1 MIMKKN
7 LYDII
12 KSGII
17 MMFAALAVTACS
29 DYDPLDSYSR
39 IPPDRTQ
46 SGNTE
51 EGAGGLFEE
60 GFGTEESPY
69 IIMNATQL
77 RNMSQVLMA
86 ETTVYFEL
94 GADIDMKNSNWT
106 PLNNAEGFVY
116 FIDFDGAGHVIKN
129 FSSRGHSYSSFFGV
143 LNGACRN
150 VGFVNAN
157 IEGTNATGIICGYL
171 GDTSGNSGHTGIIEN
186 CYATGTV
193 TNNDRQPC
201 GGLVGRSGTTS
212 GGSAI
217 RNCYSTVNVTSLGNA
232 GGIIGDIYQMELMNC
247 YATGEVQ
254 ASNSDSGGG
263 IGAIYADGT
272 TSYNLIAWNT
282 RVSGA
287 GQGKIFGLVDNSI
300 TIETT
305 YAWDGIDDIDKGLI
319 GWVSRRYHG
328 EAIKTAAELLAIV
341 QSWGSPWSATV
352 SHNGFPLLEWLAA
365 RADYA
370 DVCGLPER
378 SETEPEPEP
387 EPETPTGTGVQ
398 ADPYIL
404 TTVGH
409 IQKMNELMKSGETVY
424 FKLGNDIDMAEVN
437 DWTPLN
443 KVSPY
448 DKKVYFD
455 GDGHT
460 ISNFK
465 CSGSGLMGFFGLLNG
480 TVRKVAFTNAV
491 INGKDHATG
500 IIGGFV
506 GDSGGDGGT
515 IEGIVEEVYV
525 QGTITM
531 SPGADGGKGVGGI
544 AGKLKGLGNKI
555 NNCYAD
561 VEITTKNVAF
571 CNSGAGGI
579 VGDLEDAVT
588 VSNCYAMGVVDA
600 AEGGNG
606 FNTGGIV
613 GRSYDSNGGIP
624 VIKSCIAWQTL
635 IDGRAAVGRICG
647 RNHTSNASQSCYANA
662 DMEIWFGDSL
672 YQGSLPAYGGS
683 STTDRAEDGTDC
695 SDIISTAQ
703 NTLGWDSSIWDFSG
717 TTPQLNCFKK

>member
-7 LYDII
+7 LYNII
-12 KSGII
+12 RSGII
-17 MMFAALAVTACS
+17 MMFAALAVSACS
-29 DYDPLDSYSR
+29 DYNPLDSYSR

-46 SGNTE
+46 QGNTE
-51 EGAGGLFEE
+51 EGAGGLFEG

-69 IIMNATQL
+69 VIMNATQL

-201 GGLVGRSGTTS
+201 GGFVGRSGTTS

-217 RNCYSTVNVTSLGNA
+217 RNCYSAVNVTSSGNA

-272 TSYNLIAWNT
+272 SSYNLIAWNT

-287 GQGKIFGLVDNSI
+287 GQGKIFGLVDNNI

-319 GWVSRRYHG
+319 GWVNRRYHG

-341 QSWGSPWSATV
+341 QAWGTPWSATV

-387 EPETPTGTGVQ
+387 EPETPTGAGTQ
-398 ADPYIL
+398 SDPYIL

-409 IQKMNELMKSGETVY
+409 IQKMNELMKSGVTVY

-443 KVSPY
+443 YADPY
-448 DKKVYFD
+448 DKAIDFD
-455 GDGHT
+455 GNGYT

-465 CSGSGLMGFFGLLNG
+465 CSYSEYPSFFGVVNG
-480 TVRKVAFTNAV
+480 SVRNVAFTEAEVLGAYSGAAV
-491 INGKDHATG
+491 IGGYVGTGSLVGK
-500 IIGGFV
+500 
-506 GDSGGDGGT
+506 
-515 IEGIVEEVYV
+515 VENVYV
-525 QGTITM
+525 QGKITITATAPAGGIAGNLRGTGTYIRNCHANM
-531 SPGADGGKGVGGI
+531 EIISENVLDGADGTVNSGIGGI
-544 AGKLKGLGNKI
+544 AGKIYGNVTIENCLTEGSIDATLAQDKGDN
-555 NNCYAD
+555 
-561 VEITTKNVAF
+561 
-571 CNSGAGGI
+571 AGGI
-579 VGDLEDAVT
+579 YGRVETASQ
-588 VSNCYAMGVVDA
+588 SNM
-600 AEGGNG
+600 
-606 FNTGGIV
+606 
-613 GRSYDSNGGIP
+613 S
-624 VIKSCIAWQTL
+624 IKGCIAWQTRV
-635 IDGRAAVGRICG
+635 DGRAAAGRIGG
-647 RNHTSNASQSCYANA
+647 RDYDVLTSQNCYARA
-662 DMEIWFGDSL
+662 DMELCQDGKRIELSA
-672 YQGSLPAYGGS
+672 AYGQ
-683 STTDRAEDGTDC
+683 AEQGTDC

-703 NTLGWDSSIWDFSG
+703 STLNWDSDIWDFSG
-717 TTPQLNCFKK
+717 SIPQLKCIKK

>member
-51 EGAGGLFEE
+51 EGAGGLFEG

-77 RNMSQVLMA
+77 RNMSQALVA

-129 FSSRGHSYSSFFGV
+129 FSSRGHSYSSFFGA

-150 VGFVNAN
+150 VGFVNAS
-157 IEGTNATGIICGYL
+157 IEGQNATGVICGYL
-171 GDTSGNSGHTGIIEN
+171 GDNSGNSGHNGIIEN

-193 TNNDRQPC
+193 ENTGAPS

-212 GGSAI
+212 GGNAI
-217 RNCYSTVNVTSLGNA
+217 RNCYSTVDVTGSG
-232 GGIIGDIYQMELMNC
+232 
-247 YATGEVQ
+247 
-254 ASNSDSGGG
+254 DSGGVIG
-263 IGAIYADGT
+263 QMYNVEVINCYSTGAIDAQTGSAGGVVSLFNNDAHANCTFQNVIG
-272 TSYNLIAWNT
+272 WNT
-282 RVSGA
+282 SIKGA
-287 GQGKIFGLVDNSI
+287 GQGKVIGFVGADCTFES
-300 TIETT
+300 
-305 YAWDGIDDIDKGLI
+305 YAWDGIGNMEKGLV
-319 GWVSRRYHG
+319 GWGGNRYHG
-328 EAIKTAAELLAIV
+328 KEVKTAAELLAIV
-341 QSWGSPWSATV
+341 QSWGTPWSATV

-387 EPETPTGTGVQ
+387 EPEPEYPTGTGVQ

-424 FKLGNDIDMAEVN
+424 FKLGNDIDMVEVN

-443 KVSPY
+443 YADPY
-448 DKKVYFD
+448 DKAIDFD

-460 ISNFK
+460 IDNFK
-465 CSGSGLMGFFGLLNG
+465 CSYSKYPSFFGVVNG
-480 TVRKVAFTNAV
+480 SVRNVAFTNAEV
-491 INGKDHATG
+491 TNSTSDDGTA
-500 IIGGFV
+500 IIGGYV
-506 GDSGGDGGT
+506 GTAGLVGK
-515 IEGIVEEVYV
+515 VENVYV
-525 QGTITM
+525 QGTITI
-531 SPGADGGKGVGGI
+531 SKFGPVGGIAGNLRGPGERSYVKNCHANMNIVNTNNQQVQSGIGGI
-544 AGKLKGLGNKI
+544 AGKLYSNITIENCFTEGTIDATIGNMQGD
-555 NNCYAD
+555 N
-561 VEITTKNVAF
+561 
-571 CNSGAGGI
+571 AGGI
-579 VGDLEDAVT
+579 YGRVNGANGSSSETNLT
-588 VSNCYAMGVVDA
+588 VKG
-600 AEGGNG
+600 
-606 FNTGGIV
+606 
-613 GRSYDSNGGIP
+613 
-624 VIKSCIAWQTL
+624 CIAWQTR
-635 IDGRAAVGRICG
+635 IDACAAAGRIGG
-647 RNHTSNASQSCYANA
+647 RTFNRLTSQDCYANSN
-662 DMEIWFGDSL
+662 MEVVQDGQSESF
-672 YQGSLPAYGGS
+672 YNQAEQGEDCENASTIAKSTLSWS
-683 STTDRAEDGTDC
+683 SD
-695 SDIISTAQ
+695 
-703 NTLGWDSSIWDFSG
+703 IWDFSG
-717 TTPQLNCFKK
+717 ATPRLKCFNK

>member
-51 EGAGGLFEE
+51 EGAGGLFEG

-77 RNMSQVLMA
+77 RNMSQALVA

-116 FIDFDGAGHVIKN
+116 FIDFDGAGHVIQN
-129 FSSRGHSYSSFFGV
+129 FSSRGHSYSSFFGA

-150 VGFVNAN
+150 VGFVNAS
-157 IEGTNATGIICGYL
+157 IEGQNATGVICGYL
-171 GDTSGNSGHTGIIEN
+171 GDNSGNSGHNGIIEN

-193 TNNDRQPC
+193 ENTGAPS

-212 GGSAI
+212 GGNAI
-217 RNCYSTVNVTSLGNA
+217 RNCYSTVDVTGSG
-232 GGIIGDIYQMELMNC
+232 
-247 YATGEVQ
+247 
-254 ASNSDSGGG
+254 DSGGVIG
-263 IGAIYADGT
+263 QMYNVEVINCYSTGAIDAQTGSAGGVVSLFNNDAHANCTFQNVIG
-272 TSYNLIAWNT
+272 WNT
-282 RVSGA
+282 SISGA
-287 GQGKIFGLVDNSI
+287 GQGKVIGYVGADCTFES
-300 TIETT
+300 
-305 YAWDGIDDIDKGLI
+305 YAWDGIGNMDKGLV
-319 GWVSRRYHG
+319 GWSGNRYHG
-328 EAIKTAAELLAIV
+328 EEIKTAAELLAIV

-443 KVSPY
+443 YADPY
-448 DKKVYFD
+448 DKAIDFD
-455 GDGHT
+455 GDGYT

-465 CSGSGLMGFFGLLNG
+465 CSYSEYPSFFGVVNG
-480 TVRKVAFTNAV
+480 SVRNVAFTDAEITSSTDRGAAV
-491 INGKDHATG
+491 IGGYVGTAVLVGK
-500 IIGGFV
+500 
-506 GDSGGDGGT
+506 
-515 IEGIVEEVYV
+515 VENVYV
-525 QGTITM
+525 QGKITITTTA
-531 SPGADGGKGVGGI
+531 PAGGIAGNLRGTGSYIKNCHANMEIISSSTTLAQSGLGGI
-544 AGKLKGLGNKI
+544 AGKIYGNVTI
-555 NNCYAD
+555 ENCLAEGSID
-561 VEITTKNVAF
+561 GTIAQDQGDNV
-571 CNSGAGGI
+571 GGI
-579 VGDLEDAVT
+579 YGRVESASQ
-588 VSNCYAMGVVDA
+588 SNM
-600 AEGGNG
+600 
-606 FNTGGIV
+606 T
-613 GRSYDSNGGIP
+613 
-624 VIKSCIAWQTL
+624 IKGCIAWQTR
-635 IDGRAAVGRICG
+635 IDGRAATGRIGG
-647 RNHTSNASQSCYANA
+647 RDYDVLTSQSCYART
-662 DMEIWFGDSL
+662 DMELCQDGNRIELSA
-672 YQGSLPAYGGS
+672 AYGQ
-683 STTDRAEDGTDC
+683 AEQGTDC

-703 NTLGWDSSIWDFSG
+703 NTLGWDSGIWDFSG
-717 TTPQLNCFKK
+717 ATPQLKCFNK

>member
-7 LYDII
+7 LYNII
-12 KSGII
+12 RSGII
-17 MMFAALAVTACS
+17 MMFAALAVSACS
-29 DYDPLDSYSR
+29 DYNPLDSYSR

-46 SGNTE
+46 QGNTE
-51 EGAGGLFEE
+51 EGAGGLFEG

-69 IIMNATQL
+69 VIMNATQL

-201 GGLVGRSGTTS
+201 GGFVGRSGTTS

-217 RNCYSTVNVTSLGNA
+217 RNCYSAVNVTSSGNA

-272 TSYNLIAWNT
+272 SSYNLIAWNT

-287 GQGKIFGLVDNSI
+287 GQGKIFGLVDNNI

-319 GWVSRRYHG
+319 GWVNRRYHG
-328 EAIKTAAELLAIV
+328 KEIKTADELLAIV
-341 QSWGSPWSATV
+341 QSWGTPWSATV

-387 EPETPTGTGVQ
+387 EPETPTGAGTQ
-398 ADPYIL
+398 SEPYIL

-409 IQKMNELMKSGETVY
+409 IQKMNELMESGETVY
-424 FKLGNDIDMAEVN
+424 FKLGNDIDMSEVN
-437 DWTPLN
+437 SWTPLN
-443 KVSPY
+443 YADPY
-448 DKKVYFD
+448 DKAIDFD
-455 GDGHT
+455 GNGYT

-465 CSGSGLMGFFGLLNG
+465 CSYSEYPSFFGVVNG
-480 TVRKVAFTNAV
+480 SVRNVAFTGAEILGASSGAAV
-491 INGKDHATG
+491 IGGYVGTGSLVGK
-500 IIGGFV
+500 
-506 GDSGGDGGT
+506 
-515 IEGIVEEVYV
+515 VENVYV
-525 QGTITM
+525 QGKITITATA
-531 SPGADGGKGVGGI
+531 PAGGIAGNLRGTGTYIKNCHANMEIISNSTDTFVQSGLGGI
-544 AGKLKGLGNKI
+544 AGKIYSNVTI
-555 NNCYAD
+555 ENCLAEGFID
-561 VEITTKNVAF
+561 GTIAQDQGDNV
-571 CNSGAGGI
+571 GGI
-579 VGDLEDAVT
+579 YGRVETASQ
-588 VSNCYAMGVVDA
+588 SNM
-600 AEGGNG
+600 
-606 FNTGGIV
+606 T
-613 GRSYDSNGGIP
+613 
-624 VIKSCIAWQTL
+624 IKGCIAWQTR
-635 IDGRAAVGRICG
+635 IDGRAATGRIGG
-647 RNHTSNASQSCYANA
+647 RDYDVLTSQNCYART
-662 DMEIWFGDSL
+662 DMELCQDGNIIELSA
-672 YQGSLPAYGGS
+672 AYGQ
-683 STTDRAEDGTDC
+683 AEQGTDC

-703 NTLGWDSSIWDFSG
+703 STLNWDSSIWDFSG
-717 TTPQLNCFKK
+717 AIPQLKCIKK